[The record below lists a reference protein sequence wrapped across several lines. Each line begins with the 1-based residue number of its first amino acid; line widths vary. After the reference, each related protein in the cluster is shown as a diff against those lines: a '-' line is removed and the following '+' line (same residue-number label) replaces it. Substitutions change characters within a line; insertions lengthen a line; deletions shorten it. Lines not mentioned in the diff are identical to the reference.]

1 MVVLMLPNAQA
12 KLANMLA
19 FGLKCRM
26 ELDIATG
33 GRSAKGQ
40 REYVLL
46 GNSLKDERRIVGK
59 SKTSVERRIT
69 DENTPVRTALAKLGK
84 PSLHQC
90 SPDTTVLPRR
100 LD

>member
-1 MVVLMLPNAQA
+1 MLPDAQA
-12 KLANMLA
+12 RLTNMLA
-19 FGLKCRM
+19 LGLKCRM

-33 GRSAKGQ
+33 VRSAKGQ

-46 GNSLKDERRIVGK
+46 GDPLKDKRRIVGK
-59 SKTSVERRIT
+59 SKSSVERRIT
-69 DENTPVRTALAKLGK
+69 DENTPVRTDLAKLGK